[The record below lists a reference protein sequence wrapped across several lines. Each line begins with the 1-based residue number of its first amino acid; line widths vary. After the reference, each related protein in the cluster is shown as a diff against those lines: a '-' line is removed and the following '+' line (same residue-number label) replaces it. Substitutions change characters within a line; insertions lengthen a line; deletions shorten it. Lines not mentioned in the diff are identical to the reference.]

1 MKLIHSLLTL
11 PLLLLT
17 LAASFTACDRD
28 YDMPPLNEPTYSLPD
43 GAQTI
48 TIKELRTKYAAAT
61 SSNAITI
68 TDSLFLHA
76 YVCGDDRSGNIFKT
90 IYIQDE
96 TGGISFLVDQSDVY
110 NDYAAGQEVYIDLK
124 GLCISV
130 YGNEQQ
136 IGHPD
141 GYLYRT
147 PYEDFKEHVHC
158 NKWADES
165 QLTVKEFSNIS
176 RLSDDVD
183 GNRFTLVRLTG
194 VHFEDAGKAN
204 FAESSGYGTH
214 NLVDAYG
221 NTISVRTSN
230 YADFASTLLPS
241 GTGNVVAVLGRYNGS
256 WQLTI
261 RSIDDVYG
269 FTGSSDDD
277 TPVTPDE
284 PTTATY
290 TVGDAVAP
298 ANITAGKYAIGYTYN
313 NTTDG
318 TTTFYLMK
326 HEVFSYNYVAAEAY
340 TAGSEVPE
348 KCVYTVAQSG
358 DGYTIQGSDG
368 TYLEATTRT
377 SGSKTYTNL
386 VPTGTGSGVWTFSV
400 PTEDGVEANAC
411 KATFAS
417 ISTERYMMF
426 TYYASAK
433 AAEFTMAYPSTPYPT
448 NYYRYPIFYKLVEK

>member
-1 MKLIHSLLTL
+1 MKFFHSLLTL

-90 IYIQDE
+90 LYIQDE

-130 YGNEQQ
+130 YGSEQQ

-158 NKWADES
+158 NGWANES
-165 QLTVKEFSNIS
+165 QLTIKEFSNIS

-204 FAESSGYGTH
+204 FAESDGYGTH

-230 YADFASTLLPS
+230 YADFASTVLPS
-241 GTGNVVAVLGRYNGS
+241 GTGTVVAVLGRYNGA

-261 RSIDDVYG
+261 RSIADVYG
-269 FTGSSDDD
+269 FTGSDSGD

-290 TVGDAVAP
+290 IVGDAVAP
-298 ANITAGKYAIGYTYN
+298 ANIAEGKYAIGYTYN
-313 NTTDG
+313 NTTAG
-318 TTTFYLMK
+318 TTTFYIMK
-326 HEVFSYNYVAAEAY
+326 HETLSHYVAATAY
-340 TAGSEVPE
+340 TAGADVPE
-348 KCVYTVAQSG
+348 ACVYTLAKSG
-358 DGYTIQGSDG
+358 DGFTIQGYDG
-368 TYLEATTRT
+368 KYLEAIA
-377 SGSKTYTNL
+377 SGSYTNL
-386 VPTGTGSGVWTFSV
+386 VVTGTGSGAWTFSV
-400 PTEDGVEANAC
+400 PTEADVEANAS

-417 ISTERYMMF
+417 VSTEKFMMF
-426 TYYASAK
+426 TYYASSNTP
-433 AAEFTMAYPSTPYPT
+433 EFTMAYAGTPYPT